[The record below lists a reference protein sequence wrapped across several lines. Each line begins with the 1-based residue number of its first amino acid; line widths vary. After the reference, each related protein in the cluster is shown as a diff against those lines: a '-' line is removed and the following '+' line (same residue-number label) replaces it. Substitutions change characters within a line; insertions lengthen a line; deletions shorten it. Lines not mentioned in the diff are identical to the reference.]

1 MGQTIYRET
10 WAEINLDTIEHNID
24 QVKQN
29 LPRDCQ
35 IIAVVKANAYGHG
48 DVKVAKK
55 ALDSGANML
64 AVALLEEALN
74 LREVGIEVPIL
85 VLGRVSPE
93 GAMIAS
99 EKNITLTFYQQE
111 WLREV
116 NKYPLRE
123 KLHLHMK
130 WDTGMGRSG
139 IRAEEELTSILEL
152 INSKDKMHLT
162 GIYTHFATADEAD
175 LTYFKKQRS
184 RFKQFLTSFQEQW
197 KEEVCVHIGNSA
209 AAIRFPNE
217 MYDAIRLGV
226 SMYGLY
232 PGQTVKKEKKVDLKQ
247 TFSLHSQLVHV
258 KKIQPGESV
267 GYGATYK
274 AKEDEWIGTLLIGY
288 GDGWTRKLQGFRI
301 LIEGKRMPI
310 VGRICMDQMMVRLD
324 KNYPIGTKATLIG
337 KQGLEEI
344 TTDEVAAYLQTINYE
359 IPCMINN
366 RVPRV
371 YV

>member
-1 MGQTIYRET
+1 MDQTIYRET
-10 WAEINLDTIEHNID
+10 WAEINLDTIGHNIN

-48 DVKVAKK
+48 DVKIAQK
-55 ALDSGANML
+55 ALDSGATML

-74 LREVGIEVPIL
+74 LREMGIEAPIL
-85 VLGRVSPE
+85 VLGRVSPK
-93 GAMIAS
+93 GTIIAS

-111 WLREV
+111 WLQEV
-116 NKYPLRE
+116 AKQPLKE
-123 KLHLHMK
+123 PLHLHMK

-152 INSKDKMHLT
+152 IKCNDKLHLT
-162 GIYTHFATADEAD
+162 GIYTHFATADEVD
-175 LTYFKKQRS
+175 LTYFKKQRT
-184 RFKQFLTSFQEQW
+184 RFKQFLTLFQEQW
-197 KEEVCVHIGNSA
+197 QEDVCVHIGNSA
-209 AAIRFPNE
+209 ASIRFPNE
-217 MYDAIRLGV
+217 MYDAVRLGV

-232 PGQTVKKEKKVDLKQ
+232 PGETVKKENKVDLKQ

-258 KKIQPGESV
+258 KRIQAGDSV

-274 AKEDEWIGTLLIGY
+274 ANKDEWIGTLLIGY
-288 GDGWTRKLQGFRI
+288 GDGWTRKLQGFSI

-324 KNYPIGTKATLIG
+324 ENYSIGTKATLIG
-337 KQGLEEI
+337 KQGDDMVTI
-344 TTDEVAAYLQTINYE
+344 DDVATYLQTINYE

-366 RVPRV
+366 RVPRL